1 MPHKMHFPRLMK
13 SSVAWLVLLA
23 MSSGSVRPESLN
35 SHTQCEKEKLQQTL
49 KHASPRNDRESN
61 QSVAAPWLSR
71 INATKQTSRKQF
83 RPPNT
88 PSMTG
93 DTRRHK
99 RNRASWVCVR
109 DYGAAGAF
117 FGLLAVLASL
127 AFFLAEWFKP
137 DQRDPLTEAVYAEQR
152 FQSDI
157 AAREYCL
164 KLRVSLIISLS
175 HVHC

>member
-1 MPHKMHFPRLMK
+1 MTGNRINPSQHRGFP
-13 SSVAWLVLLA
+13 
-23 MSSGSVRPESLN
+23 
-35 SHTQCEKEKLQQTL
+35 
-49 KHASPRNDRESN
+49 ASTPRNRPQGNNSG
-61 QSVAAPWLSR
+61 PR
-71 INATKQTSRKQF
+71 ILPLT
-83 RPPNT
+83 
-88 PSMTG
+88 TG

-137 DQRDPLTEAVYAEQR
+137 DQRDPLAEAVYAEQR